1 MRYARLKKPR
11 SVLQFQLDCW
21 MGPFTGAFSFVGMS
35 NHLLETIRANS
46 QITVSLEEC
55 TMIDVEMT
63 RAVLEQIALSKYPVG
78 LMRELVL
85 DGGGTWID
93 TTSA

>member
-1 MRYARLKKPR
+1 MARFYVNL
-11 SVLQFQLDCW
+11 VN
-21 MGPFTGAFSFVGMS
+21 AFLNRFDFCFAGMS

-63 RAVLEQIALSKYPVG
+63 RAVLEQIALSKDPVG

-85 DGGGTWID
+85 DDGGTWID